1 VGLGAGFGV
10 ALGIGVGV
18 GIVISDFSGLGA
30 DGGASDVAI
39 GVGCASGALS
49 DAAVATDVSA
59 FAGAA
64 ELSSVIAL
72 APPNDP
78 GLSQIN

>member
-1 VGLGAGFGV
+1 M
-10 ALGIGVGV
+10 GVGW
-18 GIVISDFSGLGA
+18 
-30 DGGASDVAI
+30 
-39 GVGCASGALS
+39 ASGALS

-72 APPNDP
+72 TPPNEP
-78 GLSQIN
+78 GLTQIN

>member
-1 VGLGAGFGV
+1 V
-10 ALGIGVGV
+10 
-18 GIVISDFSGLGA
+18 S
-30 DGGASDVAI
+30 
-39 GVGCASGALS
+39 
-49 DAAVATDVSA
+49 TDVSA